1 MPSRVYQLPDAHTDD
16 ELDYGFNFE
25 VFGAGDDV
33 NSYTVT
39 VPSGVTKGNDSKSG
53 QTVTVWLGPA
63 DAGTHRIVVH
73 AVSAAGREATIEAD
87 WTVSDPA

>member
-1 MPSRVYQLPDAHTDD
+1 MPNRVLQLPDAHTDD
-16 ELDYGFNFE
+16 ELDYGFEFE
-25 VFGAGDDV
+25 VFGTGDDV
-33 NSYTVT
+33 ASYTIT
-39 VPSGVTKGNDSKSG
+39 VPAEVTQGADSKSG

-63 DAGTHRIVVH
+63 DAGTHRIIVH

>member
-1 MPSRVYQLPDAHTDD
+1 MPAPVFQLRDAHTDD
-16 ELDYGFNFE
+16 ELDYGFEFE
-25 VFGAGDDV
+25 VFGTGDDV
-33 NSYTVT
+33 ASYTVT
-39 VPSGVTKGNDSKSG
+39 VPVGVTQGADSKSG

-63 DAGTHRIVVH
+63 TAGTHRIIVA